1 MPTYQQFPL
10 PDAGEG
16 LTEAEIVAWHVAVG
30 DAVEVNQTIVE
41 IETAKSLV
49 DLPSPWTGIVSA
61 ILVEPGQTVDV
72 GTPII
77 EIDTDPTGEAP
88 APATGH
94 GGAIEHG
101 HRGGGD
107 RHAGVEPG
115 GADEVAAVREQAEA
129 ARRTAQVQAHEEHAA
144 GLDRGTTAPGSR
156 TAGRRSGDATAS
168 RAAAGLGGT
177 PAERTSAGLTSGA
190 TGGGTTGTS
199 GSAPAVTSAGGATT
213 SAGGTDAAGEG
224 RQAVLVGYG
233 LADPGATRRPRG
245 GAPSAGTAGATAT
258 AAGGVPGQAAS
269 AAPRA
274 AAHALAKPPVRKLAR
289 ELGVDL
295 DSVTPTGPGG
305 IVTREDVLA
314 HAAQAEA
321 RTLATYPGDDK
332 PWLASGTVS
341 PDGRQT
347 RVPVKSVRKRTA
359 EAMVTSAFTA
369 PHVTVFHTVDVTRT
383 MRLVERLRAD
393 KEFADVR
400 VTPLLIAAKAL
411 MLAVRRHPEINAS
424 WDDAAQEIVYK
435 HYINLGIAAATPR
448 GLVVPN
454 VKDAHRLSLLE
465 LARGLGELTAT
476 ARAGRT
482 SPSDMA
488 DGTITITN
496 VGVFGIDTGTP
507 ILNPG
512 EAAILAFGA
521 IRLQPW
527 VHKGKV
533 KPRHVTQLALSFDHR
548 LVDGELGAR
557 VLADVASVLADP
569 AQGLV
574 WG

>member
-1 MPTYQQFPL
+1 MPTFQQFPL

-30 DAVEVNQTIVE
+30 DTVEVNQTIVE

-49 DLPSPWTGIVSA
+49 DLPSPWSGVVTRIM
-61 ILVEPGQTVDV
+61 VEPGQTVDV

-77 EIDTDPTGEAP
+77 EVDTDPSGEAP
-88 APATGH
+88 VSEPVAEPVSAPVPAVS

-101 HRGGGD
+101 HRGGGN

-115 GADEVAAVREQAEA
+115 GSDEIEA
-129 ARRTAQVQAHEEHAA
+129 AR
-144 GLDRGTTAPGSR
+144 
-156 TAGRRSGDATAS
+156 AGRAGDRPAS
-168 RAAAGLGGT
+168 EPAPAEPVEAAAR
-177 PAERTSAGLTSGA
+177 E
-190 TGGGTTGTS
+190 
-199 GSAPAVTSAGGATT
+199 
-213 SAGGTDAAGEG
+213 
-224 RQAVLVGYG
+224 AVLVGYG
-233 LADPGATRRPRG
+233 LAETGTGRRDRTADGSPASATTAATASQREATR
-245 GAPSAGTAGATAT
+245 
-258 AAGGVPGQAAS
+258 
-269 AAPRA
+269 
-274 AAHALAKPPVRKLAR
+274 HALAKPPVRKLAR

-295 DSVTPTGPGG
+295 DSITPTGPGG
-305 IVTREDVLA
+305 IVTREDVLGR
-314 HAAQAEA
+314 AAQAEA
-321 RTLATYPGDDK
+321 RTLATYPGDDA

-341 PDGRQT
+341 SDGRQT

-369 PHVTVFHTVDVTRT
+369 PHVTVFHTVDVTKT
-383 MRLVERLRAD
+383 MKLVERLRAD
-393 KEFADVR
+393 REFADVR

-411 MLAVRRHPEINAS
+411 MLAVRRHPEINGS
-424 WDDAAQEIVYK
+424 WDEAAQEIVYK

-454 VKDAHRLSLLE
+454 MKDAHRLTLKE
-465 LARGLGELTAT
+465 LAGALADLTST

-482 SPSDMA
+482 TPADMS

-521 IRLQPW
+521 IREQPW
-527 VHKGKV
+527 VHKGKI
-533 KPRHVTQLALSFDHR
+533 KIRHVTQLALSFDHR
-548 LVDGELGAR
+548 LVDGALGSQ
-557 VLADVASVLADP
+557 VLADVARVLHDP
-569 AQGLV
+569 SHGLV